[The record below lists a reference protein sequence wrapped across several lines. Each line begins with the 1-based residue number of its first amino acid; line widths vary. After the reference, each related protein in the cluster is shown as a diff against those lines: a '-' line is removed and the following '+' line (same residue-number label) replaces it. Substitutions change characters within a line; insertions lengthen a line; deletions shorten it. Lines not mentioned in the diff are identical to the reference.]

1 MSNKGKKLSVHYRG
15 TLEDGTQ
22 FDSSYD
28 RDEPLSFVCGAGQM
42 ISGFDKAVEDMQ
54 INEKKRV
61 ILQPHEAYG
70 ERNEALVFSF
80 DRSLVPGAEKLQLGD
95 HVQLSTAQGMP
106 IPAQVTEL
114 SDTTIQVDANHE
126 LAGKNLIF
134 DIELMGV
141 EDAQ

>member
-54 INEKKRV
+54 INEKNALFCSRMRPTVSATKHWSSRLTVRLYQGPKNYSSAIMYSFRLHRV
-61 ILQPHEAYG
+61 CPFP
-70 ERNEALVFSF
+70 R
-80 DRSLVPGAEKLQLGD
+80 R
-95 HVQLSTAQGMP
+95 
-106 IPAQVTEL
+106 
-114 SDTTIQVDANHE
+114 
-126 LAGKNLIF
+126 
-134 DIELMGV
+134 
-141 EDAQ
+141 